1 MILFINA
8 SAEANGDTE
17 TLAKTLIDGQKYETI
32 NLADLK
38 IAQYGQ
44 QNDHDDFAK
53 VCDQMASVD
62 TLVFGTPIYWSDMTG
77 YMKTFIDRMTEVRSE
92 DNPFAGKDMYLVI
105 TGTAPEDA
113 IDHIKHVWD
122 HVAQRFDMQ
131 FKGTVANMQQAET
144 MSVSQ

>member
-8 SAEANGDTE
+8 SAETDGDTE
-17 TLAKTLIDGQKYETI
+17 TLARTLIDGQKYETV
-32 NLADLK
+32 NLADMK

-44 QNDHDDFAK
+44 ESSQDDFAK
-53 VCDQMASVD
+53 VCGQVAKAD

-92 DNPFAGKDMYLVI
+92 DNPFEDKDMYLVI
-105 TGTAPEDA
+105 TGTAPGDA
-113 IDHIKHVWD
+113 IEHIKHVWD

-131 FKGTVANMQQAET
+131 FKGTISTMAQAET
-144 MSVSQ
+144 MSVE